1 MVTWTSAGESQR
13 PAHAARSHLSRRW
26 SNRAARRFAGAMV
39 LVCVLFLVFLQT
51 SAFAA
56 TEYVDGISDQ
66 SLPAW
71 DSGFS
76 GSYFAG
82 FFGNTWING
91 GHIRLARY
99 VVQWNVMT
107 APEEEYPHYRE
118 RFIKWVEDAGGMGLT
133 LDVSLSAYPNTK
145 QVTVRPQSSSEYEQ
159 QLKDILNE
167 AKTLGHPARYIEA
180 WNEPNNQGGYDKA
193 SEAATPAHFTNSAYA
208 ACEEGYGC
216 TIVAGNVE
224 DNSGAK
230 AYEEEYRKSL
240 SPVPAVWGIH
250 PYYSVEEMNESY
262 YTKAVEGMP
271 NGGTGDQVWIT
282 EVAARKCTSTKNNEE
297 AGQAERAK
305 WLVHSLIHNR
315 KPEHVF
321 YYEFMLG
328 EHKQPSCSEFDD
340 ALYVPSSDPNAEDRP
355 RPAAAWI
362 FGNTGKP
369 WGYTGGTGAVY
380 KRYAYLEGSVYPGDV
395 LDTKYDFQYG
405 TAPGSKG
412 STVQADAGNG
422 IEYTGADMGV
432 EGLAPDTTYYYRIV
446 AANAEGEDAGV
457 EKTFT
462 TEAAPP
468 SAKTEGPSGITR
480 TSATLSGQV
489 YPDGLPTEYY
499 FEYSEVGGSEAHTEH
514 VSAGGDESWHSE
526 ANTVTGLKSCSKYQF
541 QIYAANADPPSPV
554 SGGVHEF
561 ETECWPPE
569 GKTLEAS
576 EVRRRS
582 ATLDGEIYPNGLPTS
597 YWFEYGKI
605 GSFEAKTSPAE
616 AGSGRS
622 WLGKGASVAGLEPCH
637 AYQFRVVAENEDS
650 HNGPAKGAVYGE
662 TRDFETKCKPVI
674 RGVKA
679 SHVNPTSVVL
689 EAEIDPEEAET
700 TYHFEYDTREY
711 KQGEAA
717 HGNDVPVPSASIG
730 AGNGYVKVSAV
741 VVNLTEGQDYYFN
754 TVASNESGASTLEA
768 AFKTPVDWE
777 LSGKPVASAKAIKG
791 EGALI
796 VQGRG
801 GFGVATVECAV
812 KEEGKAATLGEG
824 EITKVTGTAGE
835 SVMSCGY
842 VGKSGE
848 STECEGTTMQVEA
861 AGLPWK
867 TELVNE
873 PVRNAKGEVV
883 RYEQRSRVY
892 GSGAGL
898 VLKCDVGKKL
908 VSASCLGEVSG
919 NVENIASGVP
929 VEFDAKSPRL
939 KCGSTEGSGVVE
951 GAIVLTGVE
960 GTLSISGASAG
971 PLPPVAVTGTASAV
985 HTTEATLHG
994 TVAAKGVAAKYRF
1007 EYGPTTGYGSSVPV
1021 PEGSAGEGRTRVE
1034 VTQTV
1039 KGLSAS
1045 QLYHYRL
1052 VATSSAGTSYGEDK
1066 TFTPGYPALWDLG
1079 GAEDGYSTV
1088 KSEGTLVLRERGGY
1102 GATVECSVVESG
1114 WVSEEEGEVKTVAGS
1129 KGEASIPC
1137 HIASGG
1143 EECGSAEVEATDLP
1157 WYSQLLDEPVK
1168 NAQGEVLRYE
1178 ARDRFYKLGGPGWV
1192 LKCSANTK
1200 HPQTCVGESSVKLE
1214 NVSAGVPFEFDAKS
1228 GSLTCSGDG
1237 SGTTTVEGALLTA
1250 PTEGTKV
1257 LSVSGASAG
1266 PLPPVAVTGTAS
1278 AVHTTEA
1285 TLHGTVAAK
1294 GVETTYRFEYGPT
1307 TAYGSSVPV
1316 PAASA
1321 GSGRTRVEV
1330 TQLLTG
1336 LETSQL
1342 YHYRLAATNSAGTS
1356 YGEDKTFTP
1365 GYPATWDLNGK
1376 QTEYAPIKSEGTLI
1390 LEEHGGLQ
1398 VTAEC
1403 TIVESGEVEDAWGTI
1418 TKITGVGGGTLTCH
1432 AIKHGWCG
1440 EATIEAEPAELP
1452 WNTELIGE
1460 AVTNEKGEQHEEVR
1474 QRYYRHTGSEPEWLL
1489 KCGIFESTASEACTG
1504 ETSGNVENVSA
1515 GVPIE
1520 FDAKATPLTCTG
1532 SGLGTLA
1539 IEGALLSTSTKGTLT
1554 ASGAKTGP
1562 LPPTVAAREATSIES
1577 TGATLNGTVAAKGIA
1592 TTYQFEYGTTTS
1604 YGTKAPATEA
1614 KAGEGRTRIEAA
1626 QPITGLKANTL
1637 YHYRLTAKNSAGTS
1651 HTEDK
1656 TLTTS

>member
-1 MVTWTSAGESQR
+1 M
-13 PAHAARSHLSRRW
+13 
-26 SNRAARRFAGAMV
+26 
-39 LVCVLFLVFLQT
+39 
-51 SAFAA
+51 
-56 TEYVDGISDQ
+56 
-66 SLPAW
+66 
-71 DSGFS
+71 
-76 GSYFAG
+76 
-82 FFGNTWING
+82 
-91 GHIRLARY
+91 
-99 VVQWNVMT
+99 
-107 APEEEYPHYRE
+107 
-118 RFIKWVEDAGGMGLT
+118 
-133 LDVSLSAYPNTK
+133 
-145 QVTVRPQSSSEYEQ
+145 
-159 QLKDILNE
+159 
-167 AKTLGHPARYIEA
+167 
-180 WNEPNNQGGYDKA
+180 
-193 SEAATPAHFTNSAYA
+193 
-208 ACEEGYGC
+208 
-216 TIVAGNVE
+216 
-224 DNSGAK
+224 
-230 AYEEEYRKSL
+230 
-240 SPVPAVWGIH
+240 
-250 PYYSVEEMNESY
+250 
-262 YTKAVEGMP
+262 
-271 NGGTGDQVWIT
+271 
-282 EVAARKCTSTKNNEE
+282 
-297 AGQAERAK
+297 
-305 WLVHSLIHNR
+305 
-315 KPEHVF
+315 
-321 YYEFMLG
+321 
-328 EHKQPSCSEFDD
+328 
-340 ALYVPSSDPNAEDRP
+340 
-355 RPAAAWI
+355 
-362 FGNTGKP
+362 
-369 WGYTGGTGAVY
+369 
-380 KRYAYLEGSVYPGDV
+380 
-395 LDTKYDFQYG
+395 
-405 TAPGSKG
+405 
-412 STVQADAGNG
+412 
-422 IEYTGADMGV
+422 
-432 EGLAPDTTYYYRIV
+432 
-446 AANAEGEDAGV
+446 
-457 EKTFT
+457 
-462 TEAAPP
+462 
-468 SAKTEGPSGITR
+468 
-480 TSATLSGQV
+480 
-489 YPDGLPTEYY
+489 
-499 FEYSEVGGSEAHTEH
+499 
-514 VSAGGDESWHSE
+514 
-526 ANTVTGLKSCSKYQF
+526 
-541 QIYAANADPPSPV
+541 
-554 SGGVHEF
+554 
-561 ETECWPPE
+561 
-569 GKTLEAS
+569 
-576 EVRRRS
+576 
-582 ATLDGEIYPNGLPTS
+582 
-597 YWFEYGKI
+597 
-605 GSFEAKTSPAE
+605 
-616 AGSGRS
+616 
-622 WLGKGASVAGLEPCH
+622 
-637 AYQFRVVAENEDS
+637 
-650 HNGPAKGAVYGE
+650 
-662 TRDFETKCKPVI
+662 
-674 RGVKA
+674 
-679 SHVNPTSVVL
+679 
-689 EAEIDPEEAET
+689 
-700 TYHFEYDTREY
+700 
-711 KQGEAA
+711 
-717 HGNDVPVPSASIG
+717 
-730 AGNGYVKVSAV
+730 
-741 VVNLTEGQDYYFN
+741 
-754 TVASNESGASTLEA
+754 
-768 AFKTPVDWE
+768 
-777 LSGKPVASAKAIKG
+777 
-791 EGALI
+791 
-796 VQGRG
+796 
-801 GFGVATVECAV
+801 
-812 KEEGKAATLGEG
+812 
-824 EITKVTGTAGE
+824 
-835 SVMSCGY
+835 
-842 VGKSGE
+842 
-848 STECEGTTMQVEA
+848 
-861 AGLPWK
+861 
-867 TELVNE
+867 
-873 PVRNAKGEVV
+873 
-883 RYEQRSRVY
+883 
-892 GSGAGL
+892 
-898 VLKCDVGKKL
+898 
-908 VSASCLGEVSG
+908 
-919 NVENIASGVP
+919 
-929 VEFDAKSPRL
+929 
-939 KCGSTEGSGVVE
+939 
-951 GAIVLTGVE
+951 
-960 GTLSISGASAG
+960 
-971 PLPPVAVTGTASAV
+971 

-1052 VATSSAGTSYGEDK
+1052 VATNSAGTSYGEDK

-1200 HPQTCVGESSVKLE
+1200 HPQTCVGESSVNLE